1 MSSKLLEFDLE
12 RRNFLK
18 VKASSRRP
26 APTHGGFCQN
36 KLILT
41 TFPKTDSYDFSSI
54 VSIVQAMRSIFIQLL
69 LSSVALPS
77 R

>member
-1 MSSKLLEFDLE
+1 MGDFAK
-12 RRNFLK
+12 K
-18 VKASSRRP
+18 
-26 APTHGGFCQN
+26 